1 VLTED
6 SAITTRELEPLIGS
20 EITADVGTL
29 LSGRFATDIRALL
42 EERSVLIFPGLDLD
56 DEQQVAFTRMLGTQA
71 FDYNGQAVNG
81 EKQPIY
87 RVSLDPEVN
96 PVAQYFTTSF
106 FWHLDGTMHE
116 VPILASILTARYL
129 PPEGGTTEWCNTYAA
144 YDALSDD
151 DKAQLEGLR
160 VVHANWA
167 LQRNVNPE
175 PSYADFSRARSVPAR
190 SHPLVWKHRSGRK
203 SLMIGATAAY
213 VEGLEPPDSMD
224 LLVRLRDWATQPQF
238 VYRHDWTVGD
248 LAIWDNTATLH
259 RAIPYA
265 ADSGRLLHRTMLQGE
280 EPVA

>member
-1 VLTED
+1 MLTED
-6 SAITTRELEPLIGS
+6 SAIVSTELEPLIGS
-20 EITADVGTL
+20 TVTTDVDTL
-29 LSGRFATDIRALL
+29 LSGNFRDELRALL
-42 EERSVLIFPGLDLD
+42 EERSVLIFPQLDLD
-56 DEQQVAFTRMLGTQA
+56 DEQQGAFTEMLGTRA
-71 FDYNGQAVNG
+71 FDYNGKEVNG
-81 EKQPIY
+81 EKQAIY
-87 RVSLDPEVN
+87 RVSLDPAVN

-160 VVHANWA
+160 VVHANWS
-167 LQRNVNPE
+167 LQRYVNPE
-175 PSYADFSRARSVPAR
+175 PTYEVFSRARAVPAR
-190 SHPLVWKHRSGRK
+190 SHPLVWRHRSGRK

-213 VEGLEPPDSMD
+213 VEGLDAADSMD

-238 VYRHDWTVGD
+238 VYRHEWTVGD

-259 RAIPYA
+259 RAMPYA